1 MTSKNHKEKINISYR
16 ARTLCKDGYKWLDWT
31 DTFDPQTGTMYA
43 AARDISKLVE
53 NQTSLK
59 RQISFKLTFDIL
71 SVTKEMT
78 SSTLHLQNTWL
89 QPKDITN
96 ITWTSSILMTK
107 KMWLLLHFQRKTL
120 QLILKIVFCKDG
132 V

>member
-1 MTSKNHKEKINISYR
+1 LQGR
-16 ARTLCKDGYKWLDWT
+16 LYKWLDWT

-71 SVTKEMT
+71 A
-78 SSTLHLQNTWL
+78 L
-89 QPKDITN
+89 
-96 ITWTSSILMTK
+96 
-107 KMWLLLHFQRKTL
+107 QRK
-120 QLILKIVFCKDG
+120 
-132 V
+132 